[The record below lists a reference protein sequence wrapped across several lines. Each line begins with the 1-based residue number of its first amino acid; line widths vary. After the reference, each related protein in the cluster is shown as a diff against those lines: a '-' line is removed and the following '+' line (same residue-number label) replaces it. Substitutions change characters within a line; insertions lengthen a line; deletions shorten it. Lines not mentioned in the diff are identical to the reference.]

1 MTGTQE
7 RSRMGPRAT
16 VMGPQDGHGFPSHR
30 EFRPEPSAEPM
41 RRNLRADL
49 PSRQNRTPSTY
60 PPPPVHRCPCCFDRG
75 FRAVLGRVPH
85 GLLLHL
91 APARRTSGTTRLS
104 ALRSPRGSSSRLPFS
119 MTCRGGMRETSPT
132 AYSLTGLHELLF
144 PVKGSWVANFT
155 LFSSAVQDITGA
167 AVGCRE
173 VSCGDNADA
182 VVVVRLRKRQRCE
195 CGQGY
200 RHYRDV
206 STKTLSMG
214 LLVLGYGPCCSRL

>member
-1 MTGTQE
+1 
-7 RSRMGPRAT
+7 
-16 VMGPQDGHGFPSHR
+16 
-30 EFRPEPSAEPM
+30 
-41 RRNLRADL
+41 
-49 PSRQNRTPSTY
+49 
-60 PPPPVHRCPCCFDRG
+60 
-75 FRAVLGRVPH
+75 
-85 GLLLHL
+85 
-91 APARRTSGTTRLS
+91 
-104 ALRSPRGSSSRLPFS
+104 
-119 MTCRGGMRETSPT
+119 MRETSPT

-155 LFSSAVQDITGA
+155 LFSSTVQDVTGA

-173 VSCGDNADA
+173 VGCGDNADA
-182 VVVVRLRKRQRCE
+182 TVVRLRKRQRCE